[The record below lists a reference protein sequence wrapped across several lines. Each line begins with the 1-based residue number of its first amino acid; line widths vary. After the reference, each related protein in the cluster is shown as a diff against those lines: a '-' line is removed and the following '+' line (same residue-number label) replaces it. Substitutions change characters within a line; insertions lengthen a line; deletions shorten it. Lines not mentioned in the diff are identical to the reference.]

1 MNGSIYPSRQSSTQA
16 DRSGSTRLTINGGT
30 TPIVKIKFLLATLIL
45 LLLPQSLL
53 ASGMSLNV
61 GAKASALGG
70 AFRGLADD
78 WSAAWWNP
86 AGLAYLQK
94 SEANS
99 MLSVIVPRQKYE
111 PNLRLSNGSE
121 LGYRNDQ
128 DRFPDDRIFYYP
140 NFSTFYKFQGAGGF
154 TAGMAFFLP
163 YGLGSKWDLFDPLP
177 GYNDVDTVPYARIDH
192 EASFAVLDFHPS
204 LAKEVVKDKLA
215 LGLGLAIQKSDF
227 TWRRPNFIQTTLLPI
242 ASMYQQPG
250 NVPRPYDN
258 IIMDSR
264 MEFNGWGVGVNLG
277 VMYQLSPKVKLGG
290 SYRSPVDI
298 KLTGHNRM
306 SVYFPNNSQIVAD
319 DRTAEPFFSGKT
331 AQISPEV
338 KTTLKLPA
346 ELGAG
351 FAYHPSEKFTLM
363 ADIAWTGWSRM
374 KILDLSYSSRQQWI
388 SPAGDTL
395 EHGLNPIRSPGDTTF
410 NGTPFYGTPA
420 DSAIVFNWKDVT
432 RFSVGAEYHFRER
445 WIARAGYYHDPTAIP
460 DQSLN
465 PLVLDFADKNS
476 LNFGFIYKVNVYEV
490 GYNIEYINYDNRE
503 ITQIQDVNGD
513 GTFDNFPGNYSA
525 AQYRSF
531 FYFTYRF

>member
-1 MNGSIYPSRQSSTQA
+1 MNGSIYP
-16 DRSGSTRLTINGGT
+16 DRRGGTRLI
-30 TPIVKIKFLLATLIL
+30 IKRRFLMAAIL
-45 LLLPQSLL
+45 LVTVPQMLW

-99 MLSVIVPRQKYE
+99 ILSIVVPRQKYE
-111 PNLRLSNGSE
+111 PKILLSNGSE

-128 DRFPDDRIFYYP
+128 DRVPDDRIFYYP
-140 NFSTFYKFQGAGGF
+140 NFSSFYKFQSHGGF

-177 GYNDVDTVPYARIDH
+177 GYNEVDTVPYTRIDH
-192 EASFAVLDFHPS
+192 EASFTVVDFHPS
-204 LAKEVVKDKLA
+204 IAKEFVKGKLA
-215 LGLGLAIQKSDF
+215 LGLGLAVQKSDF
-227 TWRRPNFIQTTLLPI
+227 TWRRPNFIPTILLPI
-242 ASMYQQPG
+242 TTMYQQPE
-250 NVPRPYDN
+250 NTPRPYDN

-264 MEFNGWGVGVNLG
+264 MEFDGWGIGINLG
-277 VMYQLSPKVKLGG
+277 IMYQLSPKVKLGG
-290 SYRSPVDI
+290 SYRSPVNI

-306 SVYFPNNSQIVAD
+306 FVYFPNNSQIVASD
-319 DRTAEPFFSGKT
+319 STSAPYFLGGGAET
-331 AQISPEV
+331 SPEV
-338 KTTLKLPA
+338 KTTMNLPA

-351 FAYHPSEKFTLM
+351 FAYQASEKFTLM

-374 KILDLSYSSRQQWI
+374 KVLDVNYSTRAQWV

-395 EHGLNPIRSPGDTTF
+395 NYGLNPL
-410 NGTPFYGTPA
+410 GTPA
-420 DSAIVFNWKDVT
+420 DSAIVFNWKDAT
-432 RFSVGAEYHFRER
+432 RFSIGAEYNFREN
-445 WIARAGYYHDPTAIP
+445 WVARAGYYHDPTAIP

-476 LNFGFIYKVNVYEV
+476 LNFGLGYKINAYEV

-503 ITQIQDVNGD
+503 LNQIQDVNGD
-513 GTFDNFPGNYSA
+513 GLFDNFPGNYST
-525 AQYRSF
+525 AQYSSY

>member
-1 MNGSIYPSRQSSTQA
+1 MA
-16 DRSGSTRLTINGGT
+16 A
-30 TPIVKIKFLLATLIL
+30 VLLIMV
-45 LLLPQSLL
+45 PQMLW

-99 MLSVIVPRQKYE
+99 ILSIVVPRQKYE
-111 PNLRLSNGSE
+111 PKILLSNGSE
-121 LGYRNDQ
+121 LGYRNNQ
-128 DRFPDDRIFYYP
+128 NRFPDDRIFYYP
-140 NFSTFYKFQGAGGF
+140 NFSSFYKFQSHGGF

-163 YGLGSKWDLFDPLP
+163 YGLGSRWDLFDPLP
-177 GYNDVDTVPYARIDH
+177 GYNEVDTVPYARIDH
-192 EASFAVLDFHPS
+192 EASFTVVDFHPS
-204 LAKEVVKDKLA
+204 IAKEFVKGKLA

-227 TWRRPNFIQTTLLPI
+227 TWRRPNFIPTILLPI
-242 ASMYQQPG
+242 TTMYQQPE
-250 NVPRPYDN
+250 NTPRPYDN

-264 MEFNGWGVGVNLG
+264 MEFDGWGVGINLG
-277 VMYQLSPKVKLGG
+277 IMYQLSPKVKLGG
-290 SYRSPVDI
+290 SYRSPVNI

-306 SVYFPNNSQIVAD
+306 FVYFPNNSQIVAND
-319 DRTAEPFFSGKT
+319 STAAPFFLGGG
-331 AQISPEV
+331 AEMSPEV
-338 KTTLKLPA
+338 KTTMNLPA

-351 FAYHPSEKFTLM
+351 FAYQASEKFTLM

-374 KILDLSYSSRQQWI
+374 KVLDVNYSTRAQWV

-395 EHGLNPIRSPGDTTF
+395 NYGLNPL
-410 NGTPFYGTPA
+410 GTPA
-420 DSAIVFNWKDVT
+420 DSAIVFNWKDAT
-432 RFSVGAEYHFRER
+432 RFSIGAEYNFREN
-445 WIARAGYYHDPTAIP
+445 WVARAGYYHDPTAIP

-476 LNFGFIYKVNVYEV
+476 LNFGLGYKINAYEV

-503 ITQIQDVNGD
+503 LNQIQDVNGD
-513 GTFDNFPGNYSA
+513 GLFDNFPGNYST
-525 AQYRSF
+525 AQYSSF

>member
-1 MNGSIYPSRQSSTQA
+1 MNGPIYS
-16 DRSGSTRLTINGGT
+16 DRSGSTILTIKRKLF
-30 TPIVKIKFLLATLIL
+30 IATLIL
-45 LLLPQSLL
+45 LFIPQLLW

-99 MLSVIVPRQKYE
+99 ILSIIIPRQKYE
-111 PNLRLSNGSE
+111 PDVRLSNGSE
-121 LGYRNDQ
+121 LGYRNDET
-128 DRFPDDRIFYYP
+128 RFPDDRIFYYP
-140 NFSTFYKFQGAGGF
+140 NFSTFYKFQSAGGI

-163 YGLGSKWDLFDPLP
+163 YGLGSRWDLFNPLAGYIDPLK
-177 GYNDVDTVPYARIDH
+177 DTIPYARIDH
-192 EASFAVLDFHPS
+192 EASFIVVDFHPS
-204 LAKEVVKDKLA
+204 IAKEVVKDKLA

-227 TWRRPNFIQTTLLPI
+227 TWRRPNFIPTILLPI
-242 ASMYQQPG
+242 TTMYQQPE
-250 NVPRPYDN
+250 NINRPYDN
-258 IIMDSR
+258 IIMDSH
-264 MEFNGWGVGVNLG
+264 MEFDGWGVGINLG

-290 SYRSPVDI
+290 SYRSPVNI

-306 SVYFPNNSQIVAD
+306 SVYFPNNSQIVTND
-319 DRTAEPFFSGKT
+319 STAQPYFSGGS
-331 AQISPEV
+331 AQTSAEV
-338 KTTLKLPA
+338 KTTLNLPA

-351 FAYHPSEKFTLM
+351 FAYQASDKFTLM
-363 ADIAWTGWSRM
+363 ADISWTSWSRM
-374 KILDLSYSSRQQWI
+374 KILDLNYSTKAQWV

-395 EHGLNPIRSPGDTTF
+395 NYGLNPL
-410 NGTPFYGTPA
+410 GTPA
-420 DSAIVFNWKDVT
+420 DSGIVFNWKDVT
-432 RFSVGAEYHFRER
+432 RFSVGAEYHFKEN

-476 LNFGFIYKVNVYEV
+476 LNFGLSYKINAYEV
-490 GYNIEYINYDNRE
+490 GYNIEYISYDNRE
-503 ITQIQDVNGD
+503 ITQIKDVNGD
-513 GTFDNFPGNYSA
+513 GLFDNFPGSYST
-525 AQYRSF
+525 AQYSSF

>member
-1 MNGSIYPSRQSSTQA
+1 MA
-16 DRSGSTRLTINGGT
+16 A
-30 TPIVKIKFLLATLIL
+30 VLLIMVPQL
-45 LLLPQSLL
+45 LW

-99 MLSVIVPRQKYE
+99 ILSIIVPRQKYE
-111 PNLRLSNGSE
+111 PNVLLSNGSE
-121 LGYRNDQ
+121 LGYRNNQ
-128 DRFPDDRIFYYP
+128 DRVPDDRIFYYP
-140 NFSTFYKFQGAGGF
+140 NFSSFYKFQSHGGF

-192 EASFAVLDFHPS
+192 EASFTVVDFHPS
-204 LAKEVVKDKLA
+204 IAKEFVKGKLA

-227 TWRRPNFIQTTLLPI
+227 TWRRPNFIPTVLLPI
-242 ASMYQQPG
+242 TTMYQQPQ
-250 NVPRPYDN
+250 NTPRPYDN

-264 MEFNGWGVGVNLG
+264 MEFDGWGVGVNLG
-277 VMYQLSPKVKLGG
+277 IMYQLSPKVKLGG
-290 SYRSPVDI
+290 SYRSPVNI

-306 SVYFPNNSQIVAD
+306 FVYYPNNSQIVAND
-319 DRTAEPFFSGKT
+319 GTATPYFSGGG
-331 AQISPEV
+331 AQASPEV

-351 FAYHPSEKFTLM
+351 FAYQASEKFTLM

-374 KILDLSYSSRQQWI
+374 KVLDLNYTQRIAWV
-388 SPAGDTL
+388 SPSGETFF
-395 EHGLNPIRSPGDTTF
+395 HGLTPIRIPGDTTA

-432 RFSVGAEYHFRER
+432 RFSVGAEYHFKEN
-445 WIARAGYYHDPTAIP
+445 WIARAGYYHDPTAVP

-465 PLVLDFADKNS
+465 PLILDFADKNS
-476 LNFGFIYKVNVYEV
+476 LNFGISYKINVYEV
-490 GYNIEYINYDNRE
+490 GYNVEYINYDTRQVN
-503 ITQIQDVNGD
+503 QIQDVNGD
-513 GTFDNFPGNYSA
+513 GLFDNFPGNYST
-525 AQYRSF
+525 AQYSSF